1 MKKFFEDFKKF
12 AVKGNV
18 IDMAVAVMIGAAFGK
33 IVTSVVEDIVMPI
46 IGILIGGVDFTAL
59 TLELGD
65 ATIKYG
71 SFLQNCLN
79 FFIIAFTMFLV
90 IRLVSK
96 LPQKKKEEAPPKKSA
111 EEELLEKILKAV
123 EKISGTDD
131 EVTPEMNDS
140 SDADEQ
146 DVL

>member
-1 MKKFFEDFKKF
+1 MKKFLEDFKKF

-46 IGILIGGVDFTAL
+46 IGIILGGVDFTTL
-59 TLELGD
+59 TLQLGN

-71 SFLQNCLN
+71 AFLQNCLN
-79 FFIIAFTMFLV
+79 FFIIAFTMFIV

-96 LPQKKKEEAPPKKSA
+96 LPQRKKEEAPPKKSD
-111 EEELLEKILKAV
+111 EVKLLEQILAAT
-123 EKISGTDD
+123 EQLAGITHDEDEDNDD
-131 EVTPEMNDS
+131 AGD
-140 SDADEQ
+140 
-146 DVL
+146 